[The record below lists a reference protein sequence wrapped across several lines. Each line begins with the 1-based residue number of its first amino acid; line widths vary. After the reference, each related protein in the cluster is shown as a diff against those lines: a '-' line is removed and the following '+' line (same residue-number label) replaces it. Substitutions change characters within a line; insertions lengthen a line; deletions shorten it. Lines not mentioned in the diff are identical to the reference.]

1 MFSNPDKL
9 KFLDIFSSWGYK
21 ILEEDPYT
29 MIKKIDSKLL
39 ENKYFYAS
47 VGLEDRVNHLMLQQ
61 WIDIMGRMKKK
72 KCIFKGYLC
81 RRGVLGSM
89 LLVICVIFLNTLMK
103 K

>member
-1 MFSNPDKL
+1 ML
-9 KFLDIFSSWGYK
+9 
-21 ILEEDPYT
+21 
-29 MIKKIDSKLL
+29 KKIDSKLL

-81 RRGVLGSM
+81 RKEEHTWEYVARDM
-89 LLVICVIFLNTLMK
+89 CNFLKYFNEK
-103 K
+103 IK